1 MSTLESCIMS
11 ARTPFLTTTAFAV
24 SSIFWLS
31 GCGGGN
37 EATETASD
45 DSGAAATT
53 TAGTSKAGDS
63 TTPKKHYAPVQLG
76 SGPDTTDTNGGGSTA
91 SSKPHSINDVIAA
104 LKPLQIVMGKW
115 EGVFKNGGVGETH
128 DWVWDLQTDKKYP
141 ALAVSAP
148 DGNFFTKAR
157 ITYDPASSKFRM
169 ETVDKEKVVRKFEGG
184 WEEEPAEVPADDGK
198 SFYRTFKLK
207 LTEVANKDL
216 SHRWEY
222 VFSQQ
227 NNNRYQLYASR
238 AAGSSSRFAL
248 RDVLGSQRSGTSFAQ
263 SDDDYG
269 ERTCIIS
276 QGLGTISVSYQG
288 KSYYVCCTGCKAA
301 FEDDP
306 EMWIAR
312 FEEMKAEKKK

>member
-1 MSTLESCIMS
+1 MSDRASSFAAS
-11 ARTPFLTTTAFAV
+11 AIVLSAFL
-24 SSIFWLS
+24 LLP
-31 GCGGGN
+31 GCGGD
-37 EATETASD
+37 EATETSTD
-45 DSGAAATT
+45 DSGTTATT
-53 TAGTSKAGDS
+53 PAANSETAETGK
-63 TTPKKHYAPVQLG
+63 PKKYYAPVQLG
-76 SGPDTTDTNGGGSTA
+76 GGSGSAGSNGTGGTQA
-91 SSKPHSINDVIAA
+91 SPKPHNINDVISA

-115 EGVFKNGGVGETH
+115 EGILKNGGVGETH

-148 DGNFFTKAR
+148 DGNFFINAR
-157 ITYDPASSKFRM
+157 ITYDPASSKYRM

-184 WEEEPAEVPADDGK
+184 WEVEPAEVPADDGK

-207 LTEVANKDL
+207 LTEIRNEAL
-216 SHRWEY
+216 SGRWEY
-222 VFSQQ
+222 VLSQQ
-227 NNNRYQLYASR
+227 DNNRYQLYASLAR
-238 AAGSSSRFAL
+238 GTSPRFAL
-248 RDVLGSQRSGTSFAQ
+248 RDVLASQRSGTSFAQ
-263 SDDDYG
+263 ADDDYG

-306 EMWIAR
+306 GMWIAR

>member
-1 MSTLESCIMS
+1 MPDRANSLANS
-11 ARTPFLTTTAFAV
+11 AILLAAV
-24 SSIFWLS
+24 LLLP
-31 GCGGGN
+31 GCGGD
-37 EATETASD
+37 EATETATE
-45 DSGAAATT
+45 DSGATATT
-53 TAGTSKAGDS
+53 PAETAGSQDS
-63 TTPKKHYAPVQLG
+63 GKPKKHYAPVQLG
-76 SGPDTTDTNGGGSTA
+76 GDSNSTGSNDAGTTKA
-91 SSKPHSINDVIAA
+91 SQKPHSINDVISA

-115 EGVFKNGGVGETH
+115 EGVLKNGGVGETH

-148 DGNFFTKAR
+148 EGNFFTRAR
-157 ITYDPASSKFRM
+157 ITYDPASSKYRM
-169 ETVDKEKVVRKFEGG
+169 ETVDKEKIVRQFEGG
-184 WEEEPAEVPADDGK
+184 WEAEPAEVPADDGK

-207 LTEVANKDL
+207 LTEIRNEEL
-216 SHRWEY
+216 SGRWEY
-222 VFSQQ
+222 VLSQQ
-227 NNNRYQLYASR
+227 NNNRYQLYASLAR
-238 AAGSSSRFAL
+238 GSSPRFAL

>member
-1 MSTLESCIMS
+1 MSDRTHFIF
-11 ARTPFLTTTAFAV
+11 ARALALTA
-24 SSIFWLS
+24 ILWLP
-31 GCGGGN
+31 GCGGGD

-45 DSGAAATT
+45 DPGTATT
-53 TAGTSKAGDS
+53 DAGSPKAGGTSK
-63 TTPKKHYAPVQLG
+63 PKKHYAPVQLG
-76 SGPDTTDTNGGGSTA
+76 SGSDSTGTTGGATKA
-91 SSKPHSINDVIAA
+91 NPKPHNINDVISA

-141 ALAVSAP
+141 ALTVNSP
-148 DGNFFTKAR
+148 DGVFFTNAR
-157 ITYDPASSKFRM
+157 ITYDPASSKFQM
-169 ETVDKEKVVRKFEGG
+169 KTVDKEKIVREFEGG
-184 WEEEPAEVPADDGK
+184 WEAEPAEVPADDGK

-207 LTEVANKDL
+207 LTEIANAEL

-222 VFSQQ
+222 VLSQQ

-238 AAGSSSRFAL
+238 APGSSSRFTL

-269 ERTCIIS
+269 ERTCVIS

>member
-1 MSTLESCIMS
+1 MSVRANSF
-11 ARTPFLTTTAFAV
+11 ATTAFVV
-24 SSIFWLS
+24 SFVFWLP
-31 GCGGGN
+31 GCGGGD

-45 DSGAAATT
+45 DAGASTT
-53 TAGTSKAGDS
+53 TAAADSPKAGDS
-63 TTPKKHYAPVQLG
+63 TKPKKHYAPVQLG
-76 SGPDTTDTNGGGSTA
+76 SGPGTAGVNGDATNA
-91 SSKPHSINDVIAA
+91 KPKPHNINDVISA

-148 DGNFFTKAR
+148 DGKFFTHAR

-169 ETVDKEKVVRKFEGG
+169 ETVDKENVVRKFEGG
-184 WEEEPAEVPADDGK
+184 WEAEPAEVPADDGK

-207 LTEVANKDL
+207 LTEIANEDL

-222 VFSQQ
+222 VLSQQ

-238 AAGSSSRFAL
+238 ATSSSSRFTL

-263 SDDDYG
+263 SDDDFG